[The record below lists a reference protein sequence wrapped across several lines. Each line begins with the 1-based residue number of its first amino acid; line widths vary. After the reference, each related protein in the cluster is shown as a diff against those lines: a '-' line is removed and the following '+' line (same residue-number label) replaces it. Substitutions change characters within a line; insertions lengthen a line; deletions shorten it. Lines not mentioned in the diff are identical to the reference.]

1 MNEEVK
7 NYISDILELLNNPI
21 GGTNKI
27 VPTEKQ
33 INELNEQT
41 TVQDAIGITA
51 FISK

>member
-27 VPTEKQ
+27 VPTEEQ
-33 INELNEQT
+33 INELN
-41 TVQDAIGITA
+41 
-51 FISK
+51 